1 MEPEYGSSQEKG
13 QLNLRKVSM
22 LTPLTLVL
30 LRALAA
36 VEGVE
41 GSVFP
46 SCLRAI
52 EVTLSFSPVQL
63 SHLMASQGVALAF
76 SGPLWASFV
85 DNGFSRRL
93 LLASSLLMSTV
104 LGAIMSG
111 ASHFPTFLILRIWN
125 GVALST
131 RRPVVQAVVSEEVPA
146 KRHGWE
152 FGVLNFSAMFGGL
165 PAGVFFT
172 AISNTMVLGMPGWR
186 FSFLAVA
193 TSTLLMALLMQ
204 CSMHERPK
212 KVQDIGFFTELHKFL
227 SYLRIPTFQVIVLQ
241 GIVGS
246 TPWASM
252 AFTTLYLQY
261 LGLSDLQCGLLMS
274 FGSIG
279 VALGNLLGGSIAD
292 ALASWSPH
300 HGRPLAAQISCFLG
314 IPLAA
319 ILYLGIPAD
328 PSYISAIATVIFT
341 LGLVDSWC
349 AAGCNQPIFAQIV
362 SESHRASVIA
372 WDRCIEASLSSIIGP
387 YSVAF
392 LSEMVFGYKLSS
404 MQVSEMSPEV
414 RLANARALGHSLAL
428 CHVFPWTLCF
438 IFYGLLH
445 FTLKHDVQRAAC
457 SDDESPP
464 RDDLTSEASPLLPNT
479 LIRHPSER

>member
-165 PAGVFFT
+165 PAGVFFYCNFQHNGSWY
-172 AISNTMVLGMPGWR
+172 AWV
-186 FSFLAVA
+186 AV
-193 TSTLLMALLMQ
+193 Q
-204 CSMHERPK
+204 
-212 KVQDIGFFTELHKFL
+212 FFGRGYFNPAH
-227 SYLRIPTFQVIVLQ
+227 
-241 GIVGS
+241 G
-246 TPWASM
+246 
-252 AFTTLYLQY
+252 
-261 LGLSDLQCGLLMS
+261 
-274 FGSIG
+274 
-279 VALGNLLGGSIAD
+279 IAD
-292 ALASWSPH
+292 A
-300 HGRPLAAQISCFLG
+300 
-314 IPLAA
+314 
-319 ILYLGIPAD
+319 
-328 PSYISAIATVIFT
+328 
-341 LGLVDSWC
+341 
-349 AAGCNQPIFAQIV
+349 
-362 SESHRASVIA
+362 
-372 WDRCIEASLSSIIGP
+372 
-387 YSVAF
+387 
-392 LSEMVFGYKLSS
+392 VFH
-404 MQVSEMSPEV
+404 
-414 RLANARALGHSLAL
+414 ARAPQKSSRYW
-428 CHVFPWTLCF
+428 F
-438 IFYGLLH
+438 LH
-445 FTLKHDVQRAAC
+445 
-457 SDDESPP
+457 
-464 RDDLTSEASPLLPNT
+464 
-479 LIRHPSER
+479 